1 MTEISNS
8 SNAPRGAHEKE
19 PEANDAVAARA
30 GAESDNARHQRPAS
44 CYEVYAVAGTAL
56 QHALSAQQVIIT
68 QLLKALVESGALS
81 PDKARDVLLAAGKGL
96 EKLPLVK
103 EGSREW
109 IPYFLVGSRLEHQ
122 AKALRG
128 MAAKMGRP

>member
-1 MTEISNS
+1 MTEISNG
-8 SNAPRGAHEKE
+8 SNAPRGAHENE
-19 PEANDAVAARA
+19 PEANDAAAARS
-30 GAESDNARHQRPAS
+30 GAESAHAKYQRPAS

-81 PDKARDVLLAAGKGL
+81 ADKGRDLLLAGAKGL

-109 IPYFLVGSRLEHQ
+109 IPYFLVGQRLEHE